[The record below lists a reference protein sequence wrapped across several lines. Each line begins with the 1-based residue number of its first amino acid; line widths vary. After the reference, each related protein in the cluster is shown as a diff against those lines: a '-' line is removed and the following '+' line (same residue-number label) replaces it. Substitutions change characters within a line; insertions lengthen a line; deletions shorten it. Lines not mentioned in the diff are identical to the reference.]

1 MLEKEVSYAQYFD
14 RTPLGSD
21 EVKVKQEFFALS
33 KVDHFHADGLKKT
46 IEDSLEKNFK
56 FNTLSSRI

>member
-21 EVKVKQEFFALS
+21 EVKVKNFLRYQKL
-33 KVDHFHADGLKKT
+33 T
-46 IEDSLEKNFK
+46 IFMLMV
-56 FNTLSSRI
+56 